1 MTRENGT
8 LAAVR
13 KAERLKGRRTACVL
27 GKNPAAT
34 AAIGGMDT
42 DNRGMDGEN
51 GYPEASAKEA
61 ASRTGRERGMMPDKQ
76 PEHGGPTGRA
86 QESGRIRAGMTEIQK
101 RTLIGCACA
110 VSCETLFGLSYLF
123 TKKITSDVDA
133 VTLLGWRFLL
143 AFIMMNILLATGY
156 ININIKKKH
165 LPSLLKIAF
174 LQPIAY
180 FSCETFGIQM
190 TTASESGA
198 IIASIPIAS
207 LAASILFLHKK
218 PTRFQT
224 FGICLTV
231 LGVVVCVIAKG
242 FESSFNGIGYIMLC
256 MAVLSYSLYC
266 VSAEKAYAITNI
278 EKTYAM
284 IACGACFFTTMAIGM
299 SIAAGTA
306 VDWFMLPFQNT
317 EFLFSV
323 IYLGIAS
330 SVLSF
335 LLFNMSISY
344 IGTNKASS
352 FVGISTAVS
361 ILAGVFVLDE
371 DFSAMQCYGTLIIL
385 LGVYIA
391 NMKSG
396 LLKR

>member
-1 MTRENGT
+1 
-8 LAAVR
+8 
-13 KAERLKGRRTACVL
+13 
-27 GKNPAAT
+27 
-34 AAIGGMDT
+34 MDT
-42 DNRGMDGEN
+42 DNRGRDGEN
-51 GYPEASAKEA
+51 GYAEASAMEA

-224 FGICLTV
+224 FGI
-231 LGVVVCVIAKG
+231 
-242 FESSFNGIGYIMLC
+242 
-256 MAVLSYSLYC
+256 
-266 VSAEKAYAITNI
+266 
-278 EKTYAM
+278 
-284 IACGACFFTTMAIGM
+284 
-299 SIAAGTA
+299 
-306 VDWFMLPFQNT
+306 
-317 EFLFSV
+317 
-323 IYLGIAS
+323 
-330 SVLSF
+330 
-335 LLFNMSISY
+335 
-344 IGTNKASS
+344 
-352 FVGISTAVS
+352 
-361 ILAGVFVLDE
+361 
-371 DFSAMQCYGTLIIL
+371 
-385 LGVYIA
+385 
-391 NMKSG
+391 
-396 LLKR
+396 